1 MLSTLGGWHFLFQA
15 FRALARK
22 SEKQKMTKR
31 SETKRQHFFAGSP
44 QNGSMK
50 LLPTSIPDIYMVGDN
65 TNHREMKVSP

>member
-1 MLSTLGGWHFLFQA
+1 MA
-15 FRALARK
+15 FFVSGVTSIARI
-22 SEKQKMTKR
+22 SMEQKMTKR